1 MPPGPTAPCSLA
13 GLLAVFRPCFTA
25 PTFQTFVGLVVG
37 LIAQTRRR
45 TVCGMLT
52 GAGLDQVWHHSRAH
66 RLFTNARWSGDALG
80 LALADLIV
88 ARLLPAGAAL
98 TVAVDDTLFKRSGKK
113 VFGVAW
119 HHDGA
124 AKGPKPIGFGNC
136 WVVAGIVVQLPFL
149 SRPVCLPVLARLWRP
164 RHTGKIA
171 HARELAELIAARY
184 PDRTVH
190 VVGDAAYVGER
201 LRDLDGRITWTSRLK
216 VTSVLHELPPPRTG
230 RSGDRAP
237 AVPGWAPRPTWP
249 PTRQPRARWRA
260 TQVRRYGRTDT
271 VQITERVCLW
281 YGSFRS
287 RTVRVILV
295 RDDKPRTRGR
305 DDRGYGLPLVTTDLE
320 SSAEDLVARYASRWG
335 IEQAF
340 ADARQIMGV
349 GEARN
354 RTRRAVERT
363 VPFGLIC
370 FSVVTVWY
378 ALHGH
383 APDDVASHR
392 TRARWYTTKT
402 EPSYDDMAVKLRRV
416 IIAARFRGPC
426 PEQATPQETRA
437 VLAAW
442 AAAGT

>member
-1 MPPGPTAPCSLA
+1 
-13 GLLAVFRPCFTA
+13 
-25 PTFQTFVGLVVG
+25 
-37 LIAQTRRR
+37 
-45 TVCGMLT
+45 LT
-52 GAGLDQVWHHSRAH
+52 GAGLERVWHHSRAH

-80 LALADLIV
+80 LVLVDLIV
-88 ARLLPAGAAL
+88 ARLLPADSAL

-113 VFGVAW
+113 VFGVSW

-149 SRPVCLPVLARLWRP
+149 SRPVCLSVLARLWRP

-184 PDRTVH
+184 PDRIVH

-201 LRDLDGRITWTSRLK
+201 LRSLQDRITWTSRLK

-230 RSGDRAP
+230 RSGRPRTRGARLGTPADLAARA
-237 AVPGWAPRPTWP
+237 VTTNTWRT
-249 PTRQPRARWRA
+249 TR
-260 TQVRRYGRTDT
+260 VRRYGRTDT
-271 VQITERVCLW
+271 VQITETSCLW
-281 YGSFRS
+281 YVSFRS

-295 RDDKPRTRGR
+295 RDDKPRTRGG

-320 SSAEDLVARYASRWG
+320 STAEDLVARYAPRG
-335 IEQAF
+335 GMEQAF

-378 ALHGH
+378 ALHRH
-383 APDDVASHR
+383 APDDVTSHR
-392 TRARWYTTKT
+392 ARARSYTQQ
-402 EPSYDDMAVKLRRV
+402 
-416 IIAARFRGPC
+416 AA
-426 PEQATPQETRA
+426 
-437 VLAAW
+437 
-442 AAAGT
+442 